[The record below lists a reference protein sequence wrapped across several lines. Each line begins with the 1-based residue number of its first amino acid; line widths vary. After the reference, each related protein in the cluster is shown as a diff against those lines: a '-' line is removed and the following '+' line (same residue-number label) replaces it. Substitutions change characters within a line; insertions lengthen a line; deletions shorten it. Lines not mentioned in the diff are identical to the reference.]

1 MTLPNSSRPKPSRLL
16 AVLPSRHLMVLGLT
30 FLAVGAWNARAQQQA
45 VDRFAQLRAEL
56 PTPNSFRTASG
67 APGPE
72 YWQQSVSYKIDVE
85 LDEENSRLIGH
96 ERVTY
101 VNGSPDEL
109 EYLWLHLEPNR
120 RTPESHSNLSRTVR
134 QGDPRL
140 WELQSAWN
148 QDQFDG
154 SCKID
159 NVRLADGT
167 PLQWTVVGTT
177 MRIELP
183 QALAPARAT
192 SMPGSGFGNPPG
204 PGRYQKPSW
213 VEFELDWS
221 YEINDIR
228 KVRARSGV
236 ETLDDG
242 ARIWG
247 ISQWFPRLC
256 AYTDYT
262 GWQHK
267 EFLGGGEFALE
278 FGDYDVSITA
288 PSHHVV
294 CATGELQDA
303 RKLLTEKQRKKL
315 EFARTAEAPVMIISK
330 EEADA
335 QRLKKGDG
343 TTKTWRYIARKV
355 RDFSWGSSPA
365 FMWDAQG
372 VEVDPKRPPVMA
384 MSYWPREG
392 EPIWGELSTAAVVH
406 TLEVYGRRLFP
417 YPYPV
422 AISVN
427 GVVGGGM
434 EYPMICFNG
443 PRPGKNGEVTP
454 RIRHGLISIVIHEVG
469 HNWFPMIVNSDE
481 RQWAWMDEGLN
492 TFVQSL
498 AEREWKADYPSRAA
512 KSHQIVRY
520 MTSEQQVPIM
530 SNADTLLNG
539 GPNAYSKPSVAL
551 NILRDTVIGPEN
563 FDFALKTYANRWKFK
578 RPEPADFFRTM
589 EDASGVDLDWFWRG
603 WFYTTDHV
611 NQTLGNVRRVP
622 LEEEAY
628 QAKTDAQR
636 EMLEAGKHW
645 YTVDIASDGIPMPVC
660 LELQL
665 VGGEKQ
671 VVRLPVEIW
680 RKNAQQVS
688 RLIST
693 DAEVEAVVL
702 DPFNEIADANRD
714 DNQWPQVIEI
724 DAAGDLVEPESI
736 KDAVGME

>member
-1 MTLPNSSRPKPSRLL
+1 MTNSAPHFTPSKTF
-16 AVLPSRHLMVLGLT
+16 AALGLA
-30 FLAVGAWNARAQQQA
+30 FLALGAWNARAQQQA

-56 PTPNSFRTASG
+56 PTPNGMRTASG
-67 APGPE
+67 APGKD
-72 YWQQSVSYKIDVE
+72 YWQQRADYKIDVE
-85 LDEENSRLIGH
+85 LDAENSRLIGH
-96 ERVTY
+96 ERIRY
-101 VNGSPDEL
+101 YNGSNDTL

-120 RTPESHSNLSRTVR
+120 RSPESHSNLSRTVR
-134 QGDPRL
+134 GNNPNL
-140 WELQSAWN
+140 WEMTTAWN

-154 SCKID
+154 SCKVE

-167 PLQWTVVGTT
+167 PLKWSVVGTT

-183 QALAPARAT
+183 KPLAPINRAR
-192 SMPGSGFGNPPG
+192 SLGGSSG
-204 PGRYQKPSW
+204 PGGQPPQW
-213 VEFELDWS
+213 LDFELDWS
-221 YEINDIR
+221 YQINDIS

-247 ISQWFPRLC
+247 ISQWFPRMA

-278 FGDYDVSITA
+278 FGNYDVRITA

-294 CATGELQDA
+294 CSTGVLQNPA
-303 RKLLTEKQRKKL
+303 KVLSEKQIKKL
-315 EFARTAEAPVMIISK
+315 KFAQTAEAPVMIISK
-330 EEADA
+330 DEADQ
-335 QRLKKGDG
+335 QRLEEGDG
-343 TTKTWRYIARKV
+343 SKKTWHFQARNV
-355 RDFSWGSSPA
+355 RDFSWGSSSA

-372 VEVDPKRPPVMA
+372 VKVEGQSEPVMA

-392 EPIWGELSTAAVVH
+392 EPIWGEVSTRAVVH

-443 PRPGKNGEVTP
+443 PRPTKEGKVTP
-454 RIRHGLISIVIHEVG
+454 RIRHGLISIVIHEIG

-498 AEREWKADYPSRAA
+498 AEREWKPDYPSRAA
-512 KSHQIVRY
+512 KPKQIVGY
-520 MTSEQQVPIM
+520 MTSERQVPIM

-563 FDFALKTYANRWKFK
+563 FDFALKVYANRWKFK
-578 RPEPADFFRTM
+578 RPEPADFFRSM

-603 WFYTTDHV
+603 WFFTTDHV
-611 NQTLGNVRRVP
+611 NQSLKAVRPVP
-622 LEEEAY
+622 MSDEAY
-628 QAKTDAQR
+628 QAKNETQQQ
-636 EMLEAGKHW
+636 MLDAGKHW
-645 YTVDIASDGIPMPVC
+645 YVVDITSDGIPMPIC

-665 VGGEKQ
+665 VGGEKK

-688 RLIST
+688 RLIAA

-702 DPFNEIADANRD
+702 DPYDEIADANRE
-714 DNQWPQVIEI
+714 DNQWPVVIEI
-724 DAAGDLVEPESI
+724 DEAGDISNPETI
-736 KDAVGME
+736 KDAVGMGS

>member
-1 MTLPNSSRPKPSRLL
+1 
-16 AVLPSRHLMVLGLT
+16 VLGAL
-30 FLAVGAWNARAQQQA
+30 FLALGAWKARAQQQA
-45 VDRFAQLRAEL
+45 VDRFAQLRSEL
-56 PTPNSFRTASG
+56 ATPNSFRTASG
-67 APGPE
+67 APGPD
-72 YWQQSVSYKIDVE
+72 YWQQTVHYKIDVE
-85 LDEENSRLIGH
+85 LDEANSRLIGH
-96 ERVTY
+96 ERIRY
-101 VNGSPDEL
+101 VNASPDRL
-109 EYLWLHLEPNR
+109 DYLWLHLEPNR
-120 RTPESHSNLSRTVR
+120 RTPESHSNMSRTAR
-134 QGDPRL
+134 PGNPRL
-140 WELQSAWN
+140 WEMQSVWN
-148 QDQFDG
+148 QEQFDG
-154 SCKID
+154 SCKIE

-177 MRIELP
+177 MRIDLP
-183 QALAPARAT
+183 RPLMPVNPAR
-192 SMPGSGFGNPPG
+192 SLNGSSG
-204 PGRYQKPSW
+204 PGGSPPQW
-213 VEFELDWS
+213 LEFELDWS
-221 YEINDIR
+221 YEINDIK

-278 FGDYDVSITA
+278 FGNYDVSITV

-294 CATGELQDA
+294 ASTGVLQNA
-303 RKLLTEKQRKKL
+303 KKVLSTKQMRKLK
-315 EFARTAEAPVMIISK
+315 FAETAEAPVMIVSK
-330 EEADA
+330 KEADE
-335 QRLKKGDG
+335 QRKLEGDG
-343 TTKTWRYIARKV
+343 SMKTWRYTANRV

-372 VEVDPKRPPVMA
+372 VKVEENRDPVMA

-392 EPIWGELSTAAVVH
+392 EPSWSELSTAAVVH
-406 TLEVYGRRLFP
+406 TIEVYGRRLFP

-443 PRPGKNGEVTP
+443 PRPGKDGKVTP
-454 RIRHGLISIVIHEVG
+454 RHRHGLISIVIHEVG

-512 KSHQIVRY
+512 KPNQIVRY
-520 MTSEQQVPIM
+520 MTSERQVPIM

-539 GPNAYSKPSVAL
+539 GANAYSKPSVAL

-563 FDFALKTYANRWKFK
+563 FDFALKVYANRWKFK

-603 WFYTTDHV
+603 WFFTTDHV
-611 NQTLGNVRRVP
+611 NQTLADVRRVP
-622 LEEEAY
+622 LEDEVY
-628 QAKTDAQR
+628 QANTDANR
-636 EMLEAGKHW
+636 EMLAAGKHW
-645 YTVDIASDGIPMPVC
+645 YTVDLSSDGIPMPVC

-665 VGGEKQ
+665 ENGDKQ

-680 RKNAQQVS
+680 RKNAQKVS
-688 RLIST
+688 RLVAC
-693 DAEVEAVVL
+693 DAAVQAVVL
-702 DPFNEIADANRD
+702 DPFDEIADANRD
-714 DNQWPQVIEI
+714 DNQWPVVVELN
-724 DAAGDLVEPESI
+724 AEGDSAEPESI